1 MPVGAAPCLP
11 STVVPSSTKPRYLP
25 RLASETPE
33 FGLMVMSRT
42 FASVMIASVGL
53 LNDAMRLPAS
63 PFSLS
68 ESTTD
73 RSPLATAAVAYGSAD
88 VLTVPSAKVSS

>member
-1 MPVGAAPCLP
+1 
-11 STVVPSSTKPRYLP
+11 
-25 RLASETPE
+25 
-33 FGLMVMSRT
+33 MVKSRT
-42 FASVMIASVGL
+42 LASVMMALVGL
-53 LNDAMRLPAS
+53 LNDSIRLPAL